1 MDYNHFF
8 NFYGYATQDGWIG
21 MQTQLKAAGYDDSKV
36 ENTFGKGWSDNGVYP
51 SEESLDKEG
60 TFMSRN
66 EQLGAI
72 DADLDINKYELV
84 YGKGFVSKTKPKF
97 LTFTANEGGISKVGF
112 IVFNDGYDL
121 PEDYKKPSLQY
132 SIDGG
137 KTWQDYDLQISDD
150 TTDAT
155 TIQLDGGESVMFRG
169 NNENLAYYLE
179 AEGDNIF
186 TRCYIE
192 GSVAASGDITSLLN
206 GIGGDATL
214 ASGCYNFMFDGC
226 TGLTQAPA
234 LPATTLADSCYNGMF
249 YGCTGLTQAPALP
262 ATTLASDCYNS
273 MFDSCTGLTQAPALP
288 ATTLADNCYTG
299 MFSSCTGLTQAP
311 VLPAT
316 TLADSCY
323 KSMFS
328 GCTSLTQAPS
338 LPATTLAYSCY
349 NSMFSGC
356 TSLTQAPSLP
366 ATTLAERCYIY
377 MFSDCTGLT
386 QAPAL
391 PATTLAD
398 SCYSSMFSGCTG
410 LTQAPA
416 LPVTT
421 LASDC
426 YNSMFASCTG
436 LTQAPALPATT
447 LASDCYSSMFDGCTE
462 INSHDVETLNNS
474 LNVFLDNLS
483 CASFTIHA
491 ETPPTIGFDTITG
504 LKADCIIYVPAASVD
519 AYKAAQYWS
528 ERADYIQ
535 AMES

>member
-262 ATTLASDCYNS
+262 ATTLA
-273 MFDSCTGLTQAPALP
+273 
-288 ATTLADNCYTG
+288 DN
-299 MFSSCTGLTQAP
+299 
-311 VLPAT
+311 
-316 TLADSCY
+316 
-323 KSMFS
+323 
-328 GCTSLTQAPS
+328 
-338 LPATTLAYSCY
+338 
-349 NSMFSGC
+349 
-356 TSLTQAPSLP
+356 
-366 ATTLAERCYIY
+366 
-377 MFSDCTGLT
+377 
-386 QAPAL
+386 
-391 PATTLAD
+391 
-398 SCYSSMFSGCTG
+398 
-410 LTQAPA
+410 
-416 LPVTT
+416 
-421 LASDC
+421 C
-426 YNSMFASCTG
+426 YNSMFAS
-436 LTQAPALPATT
+436 
-447 LASDCYSSMFDGCTE
+447 CTE

-474 LNVFLDNLS
+474 SDVFLNNLS

-491 ETPPTIGFDTITG
+491 ETPPTIDFDTITG

-519 AYKAAQYWS
+519 AYKAAEYWS
-528 ERADYIQ
+528 ERANYIQ
-535 AMES
+535 AIA